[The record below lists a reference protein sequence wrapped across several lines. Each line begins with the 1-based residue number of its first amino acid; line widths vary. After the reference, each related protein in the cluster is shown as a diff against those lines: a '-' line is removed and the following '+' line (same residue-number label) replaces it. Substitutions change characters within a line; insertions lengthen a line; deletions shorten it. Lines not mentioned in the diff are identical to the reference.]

1 MSARTV
7 DARNGHRRCVGQRPL
22 GAANGGRCAS
32 VSNLRDSVVLDR
44 YGYLFPGNADP
55 VLARLT
61 RIHQGQRD

>member
-1 MSARTV
+1 
-7 DARNGHRRCVGQRPL
+7 VGQRPL
-22 GAANGGRCAS
+22 GAANDGRRAS